1 MSPVLAD
8 PGSFRDPGGR
18 VFIDDGRVLRAVYD
32 ANVPA
37 YEAARDSGLLDRLIG
52 QGRLVSSREVDP
64 RSNPAGEGAAYLLE
78 HERLPFVSYPYEW
91 SFSQLRSAGL
101 FQLDLLLDALEAG
114 FTLSDATAYNI
125 QFVGSE
131 PRFIDHLSIQPYRD
145 GAIWAGHRQFCMQF
159 LNPLVL
165 WSRLGVAPN
174 AWFRGSLEGIAPE
187 ELAPLLRWRDKL
199 SLTLASHVVAQAAA
213 QRRTTAAPVAK
224 GTPRAL
230 PRNAFKAMLLQL
242 RSYIAGLRPPRA
254 QTVWKDYD
262 SDNSYASDEA
272 AAKHAFVGEMVRAA
286 QPNVLFDLGCNSG
299 DYSLT
304 ALDNGARYVVGFD
317 FDFGAL
323 ERAIDRSAKG
333 QLPFLPLWLDA
344 TNPSPSQGWMQA
356 ERRGFSDRA
365 RGDAVVALAFVH
377 HLAIARNVPLG
388 AVIEWITDVA
398 PVGVIEFPPKSDPMV
413 QQLLSR
419 RPDIFPDY
427 TEETFLAE
435 LQSRAKVT
443 ARRHLREG
451 GRLLV
456 AYDRR

>member
-1 MSPVLAD
+1 
-8 PGSFRDPGGR
+8 
-18 VFIDDGRVLRAVYD
+18 
-32 ANVPA
+32 
-37 YEAARDSGLLDRLIG
+37 
-52 QGRLVSSREVDP
+52 
-64 RSNPAGEGAAYLLE
+64 
-78 HERLPFVSYPYEW
+78 
-91 SFSQLRSAGL
+91 
-101 FQLDLLLDALEAG
+101 
-114 FTLSDATAYNI
+114 
-125 QFVGSE
+125 
-131 PRFIDHLSIQPYRD
+131 
-145 GAIWAGHRQFCMQF
+145 
-159 LNPLVL
+159 
-165 WSRLGVAPN
+165 
-174 AWFRGSLEGIAPE
+174 
-187 ELAPLLRWRDKL
+187 
-199 SLTLASHVVAQAAA
+199 
-213 QRRTTAAPVAK
+213 
-224 GTPRAL
+224 
-230 PRNAFKAMLLQL
+230 MLLNAL
-242 RSYIAGLRPPRA
+242 IR
-254 QTVWKDYD
+254 
-262 SDNSYASDEA
+262 YASDEA

-286 QPNVLFDLGCNSG
+286 QPNLLFDLGCNSG

-435 LQSRAKVT
+435 LQSRARVT